1 MKVGLTGHQNIG
13 SESDVDWVRVQL
25 AKQIDLY
32 SVIEGFSCLAVGSD
46 QLYAEI
52 LNEKKISLT
61 AIIPSERYEKT
72 FKEKSD
78 FRKYERL
85 LSKAKE
91 IVKLNYSSPTEE
103 AFYAAGKEVVNRSNM
118 MFAIWNGKKAEGL
131 GGTADIVDY
140 AQQQNKKVVHINPA
154 NRTVSEITFH
164 DLKES
169 MNE

>member
-1 MKVGLTGHQNIG
+1 MKIGLTGHQNIG
-13 SESDVDWVRVQL
+13 SKSDVDWVRVQL
-25 AKQIDLY
+25 AKQFDLY
-32 SVIEGFSCLAVGSD
+32 SITEGFSCLAVGSD

-61 AIIPSERYEKT
+61 AIIPSEEYEKT

-85 LSKAKE
+85 LSKAQK

-103 AFYAAGKEVVNRSNM
+103 AFYAAGKEVVNRSDM
-118 MFAIWNGKKAEGL
+118 MLAIWNGKKAKGL
-131 GGTADIVDY
+131 GGTADIVEY
-140 AQQQNKKVVHINPA
+140 TKQQNKKVIHINPVD
-154 NRTVSEITFH
+154 RTISEI
-164 DLKES
+164 DSQNDNES